1 MFLDEDDDYD
11 CDPGDYP
18 SMESEMSVPSPES
31 SLSPRPS
38 SLAESMQVTLESRL
52 ILSTQPGVKINSF
65 NEGGVAAP
73 RVLEGFK
80 V

>member
-1 MFLDEDDDYD
+1 MMLIMFRWWGWWLCLDDEDLIMFRWGGWWLCLDDEDDDYD

-38 SLAESMQVTLESRL
+38 SLAESMQV
-52 ILSTQPGVKINSF
+52 
-65 NEGGVAAP
+65 
-73 RVLEGFK
+73 
-80 V
+80 

>member
-1 MFLDEDDDYD
+1 MMIMFRWGGWWLCLDDEDDDYD

-38 SLAESMQVTLESRL
+38 SLAESMQV
-52 ILSTQPGVKINSF
+52 
-65 NEGGVAAP
+65 
-73 RVLEGFK
+73 
-80 V
+80 

>member
-1 MFLDEDDDYD
+1 MIMFKWGGWWLCLDDEDDDYD

-38 SLAESMQVTLESRL
+38 SLAESMQV
-52 ILSTQPGVKINSF
+52 
-65 NEGGVAAP
+65 
-73 RVLEGFK
+73 
-80 V
+80 